1 MGALE
6 RAEAELAQARATAA
20 QLQEAQAGA
29 TNTGKSGGWRSWI
42 PIRGP
47 IGAKRDQNAEFHGK
61 VEELKKRLSE
71 VTESKKVVEG
81 QLQAAQAAHEKAM
94 AEANAKLEAATK
106 ATDQP
111 MAEAAQ
117 AKMTEE
123 P

>member
-29 TNTGKSGGWRSWI
+29 TNT
-42 PIRGP
+42 
-47 IGAKRDQNAEFHGK
+47 DQNAEFHGK

-81 QLQAAQAAHEKAM
+81 QLQ
-94 AEANAKLEAATK
+94 
-106 ATDQP
+106 
-111 MAEAAQ
+111 
-117 AKMTEE
+117 
-123 P
+123 